1 MGGGMLDTLTFVAIA
16 LTLSFILSEFFFKIK
31 YPRVIGQLITGVIL
45 GLPFIKAFVTGDIQ
59 ADIGFLA
66 DLGIIFLLLLT
77 GMKIDIAKF
86 KKSSKDTL
94 ILALFSVLFPFAMGF
109 TLLKAFDYPTLAA
122 LIFGGAIS
130 LTAEGTKLKVLLEM
144 GALNTKLGVIML
156 GAGILDDVFEI
167 IFLSI
172 VIVLSNHDYSALAL
186 LPVKLIIFVIVV
198 LATYKVFPKI
208 LRAVQRE
215 HSRIATLSFIIL
227 FGLVVA
233 VLSNKLDLGPIIGAF
248 VAGVIISLVDRRKVS
263 FKEDV
268 QDLEEV
274 TFAFLIP
281 FFFIN
286 IGMHFDVTSLAQNAY
301 FAIIVV
307 VVATLSKIVGAVLA
321 TPFTSLNLR
330 QTHLVGWGLNSRG
343 AIELIIAEVAL
354 QNNLIPIEI
363 YSALVFMA
371 LVTTLMFPFVMKL
384 IIGYDK
390 KILNE

>member
-1 MGGGMLDTLTFVAIA
+1 MLDTLTFVAIA
-16 LTLSFILSEFFFKIK
+16 LTLSFILSEAFFRIK
-31 YPRVIGQLITGVIL
+31 YPRVIGQLITGVVL
-45 GLPFIKAFVTGDIQ
+45 GIPFVKAFITGEVQNDIS
-59 ADIGFLA
+59 FLA

-77 GMKIDIAKF
+77 GMKINVEKF

-94 ILALFSVLFPFAMGF
+94 ILALFSVLFPLAMGF
-109 TLLKAFDYPTLAA
+109 TLLKAFDYSTLTA

-167 IFLSI
+167 IFLSV
-172 VIVLSNHDYSALAL
+172 VIVLSNHNYSALAL

-198 LATYKVFPKI
+198 LATYKIFPKI
-208 LRAVQRE
+208 LGAVQRE

-301 FAIIVV
+301 FTIIVV

-330 QTHLVGWGLNSRG
+330 QTHLIGWGLNSRG
-343 AIELIIAEVAL
+343 AMELIIAEVAL

-371 LVTTLMFPFVMKL
+371 IVTTLMFPFVMKL

>member
-1 MGGGMLDTLTFVAIA
+1 MLDTLTFVAIA